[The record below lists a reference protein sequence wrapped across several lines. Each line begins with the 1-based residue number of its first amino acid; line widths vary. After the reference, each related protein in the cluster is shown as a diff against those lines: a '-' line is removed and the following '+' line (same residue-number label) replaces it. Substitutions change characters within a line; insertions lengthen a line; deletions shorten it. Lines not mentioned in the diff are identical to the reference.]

1 MLSSSYYAMKEEI
14 RNQLDTRNLLSR
26 LFDRENWV
34 KLVKIP
40 EFYVFLFYWI
50 FVVWILTWAG
60 NRFNFDL
67 GGFIFVTAI
76 LLFLFFTGFILTTS
90 RKNNPANEKILVNIC
105 RVILWAA
112 VFLEIL
118 NLLPLAYPKAVIII
132 LKVVEMGLF
141 PIIPLMS
148 GVVTGSKVKIFD

>member
-1 MLSSSYYAMKEEI
+1 MDDKVNSELNTGHLMG
-14 RNQLDTRNLLSR
+14 RLLSGG
-26 LFDRENWV
+26 DSA

-40 EFYVFLFYWI
+40 EFYVFVLYWI
-50 FVVWILTWAG
+50 FVIWVLSWATG
-60 NRFNFDL
+60 HFNFYVE
-67 GGFIFVTAI
+67 GFLVVTGI
-76 LLFLFFTGFILTTS
+76 LLFLFFTGFILTAS
-90 RKNNPANEKILVNIC
+90 RKNNPKNEKILVNVC

-118 NLLPLAYPKAVIII
+118 NLLPVAYPKAVIII

-148 GVVTGSKVKIFD
+148 GVVTGSRIKIFD